1 MPLWVNIE
9 NVSSG
14 LFVTM
19 SKAQNGAQLCLEREV
34 SGKEEQLW
42 DYMEMSSSG
51 IFRNKTG
58 FVADMKGSVG
68 PELIGWNHHGGT
80 NQKFT
85 IKNEC
90 FIHCSVDDKVW
101 DAEHGKANHHHH
113 PNIQFSNI
121 PIFLWLFIP

>member
-19 SKAQNGAQLCLEREV
+19 SKAQNGAQLCLEVDDTDDDVDVTQREV

-68 PELIGWNHHGGT
+68 PEVT
-80 NQKFT
+80 MT
-85 IKNEC
+85 ILSSTMH
-90 FIHCSVDDKVW
+90 F
-101 DAEHGKANHHHH
+101 
-113 PNIQFSNI
+113 
-121 PIFLWLFIP
+121 

>member
-1 MPLWVNIE
+1 MLNNPQPLWVNIE
-9 NVSSG
+9 NVLSG

-19 SKAQNGAQLCLEREV
+19 SKAQNGAQLCLEVDDTDVDVDDDVDDTDDDDDVTQREV

-68 PELIGWNHHGGT
+68 PEVT
-80 NQKFT
+80 MT
-85 IKNEC
+85 IQSSTMH
-90 FIHCSVDDKVW
+90 F
-101 DAEHGKANHHHH
+101 
-113 PNIQFSNI
+113 
-121 PIFLWLFIP
+121 

>member
-9 NVSSG
+9 NVASG

-19 SKAQNGAQLCLEREV
+19 SKAQNGAQLCLEVDDTDVDDNVDDDVDDDDDEDDTDDDDDVTQREV

-68 PELIGWNHHGGT
+68 PEVT
-80 NQKFT
+80 MT
-85 IKNEC
+85 ILSSTMH
-90 FIHCSVDDKVW
+90 F
-101 DAEHGKANHHHH
+101 
-113 PNIQFSNI
+113 
-121 PIFLWLFIP
+121 

>member
-1 MPLWVNIE
+1 MLNNPQPLWVNIE
-9 NVSSG
+9 NVLSG

-19 SKAQNGAQLCLEREV
+19 SKAQNGAQLCLEVDDTDVDVDDDDDVDDVTQREV

-68 PELIGWNHHGGT
+68 PEVTMTSLSSTMH
-80 NQKFT
+80 F
-85 IKNEC
+85 
-90 FIHCSVDDKVW
+90 
-101 DAEHGKANHHHH
+101 
-113 PNIQFSNI
+113 
-121 PIFLWLFIP
+121 

>member
-19 SKAQNGAQLCLEREV
+19 SKAQNGAQLCLEVDDTDVDVDVDDDVDDTDDDDDVTQREV

-68 PELIGWNHHGGT
+68 PEVT
-80 NQKFT
+80 MT
-85 IKNEC
+85 ILSSTMH
-90 FIHCSVDDKVW
+90 F
-101 DAEHGKANHHHH
+101 
-113 PNIQFSNI
+113 
-121 PIFLWLFIP
+121 

>member
-1 MPLWVNIE
+1 MLNNPQPLWVNIE
-9 NVSSG
+9 NVASG

-19 SKAQNGAQLCLEREV
+19 SKAQNGAQLCLEVDDTDVDVDVDDDVDDTDDDDDVTQREV

-68 PELIGWNHHGGT
+68 PEVT
-80 NQKFT
+80 MT
-85 IKNEC
+85 IQSSTMH
-90 FIHCSVDDKVW
+90 F
-101 DAEHGKANHHHH
+101 
-113 PNIQFSNI
+113 
-121 PIFLWLFIP
+121 